1 MTETETTDPT
11 GRPRDDILHDVVLIG
26 YGPVGQTLAALLGQ
40 AGHKIAVFERWPRLY
55 GRARAGHVDHEIMR
69 IFQSLGIAERVGRDM
84 FRATKYVFR
93 NAGGETLLTF
103 DWDADGI
110 SGWPSDYIMYQPS
123 IEDALD
129 AAVRAQPTVSVH
141 QGWEA
146 TALTRHED
154 HVEVTLRE
162 STGSRTGKGVLG
174 ARTRTVRGRYLVGA
188 DGANSFVRT
197 RLGTTQTDFGFRET
211 WFVCD
216 LEPKVA
222 LDFGFDNGQVCDPA
236 RPHCLF
242 QLGTRH
248 RRFEFALLPGEDPER
263 FGDPRTAWKLLAPYG
278 VTPDKADLVR
288 HAVYTFQARLADRW
302 RRDRILLT
310 GDAAHVMPP
319 FMGQGMCSGIRDA
332 KALAWRLDLVLR
344 DLAGDALLDSYQV
357 ERAPHV
363 ETLIQMSVEAGRVSC
378 TFDPEIAAA
387 RDEAFRRGEVPPPP
401 PFPHL
406 LDGLLD
412 TEAGGRAAEVVGRL
426 APQGRVRTGGRTGRF
441 DDVVG
446 HGWTLLLAPG
456 TGCDL
461 TTGQAALL
469 DRLGARVVA
478 IGEDPADV
486 DGYYADYFARTG
498 VSMILYRPDFYVF
511 GAAETSGAMGRVV
524 DALGR
529 AIGGPAR
536 IVAAP

>member
-1 MTETETTDPT
+1 MPQ
-11 GRPRDDILHDVVLIG
+11 PDDDLPYDVVQIG
-26 YGPVGQTLAALLGQ
+26 YGPVGQTMAALLGQ
-40 AGHKIAVFERWPRLY
+40 CGHRVAVFERWPGLY

-69 IFQSLGIAERVGRDM
+69 IFQSLGIAERIERDM
-84 FRATKYVFR
+84 VRATKYVFR
-93 NAGGETLLTF
+93 NARGETLLTF

-162 STGSRTGKGVLG
+162 ITTSPDGEKIAG

-188 DGANSFVRT
+188 DGANSFVRD

-216 LEPKVA
+216 LEPKVP

-248 RRFEFALLPGEDPER
+248 RRFEFALLPGEAPER
-263 FGDPRTAWKLLAPYG
+263 FRDPGVAWDLLAPYA
-278 VTPDKADLVR
+278 VTPDKAELVR
-288 HAVYTFQARLADRW
+288 HAVYTFQAKLADRW
-302 RRDRILLT
+302 RDERILLI

-344 DLAGDALLDSYQV
+344 GIAEDTLLDSYQI

-363 ETLIQMSVEAGRVSC
+363 ETLIRMSIEAGRVSC
-378 TFDPEIAAA
+378 TFDPEIAEA
-387 RDEAFRRGEVPPPP
+387 RDEAFRCGEVPPPP

-412 TEAGGRAAEVVGRL
+412 TGAEGRAAEVVGRL
-426 APQGRVRTGGRTGRF
+426 APQGRVRAGGETGRF

-446 HGWTLLLAPG
+446 SGWTLLFAPG
-456 TGCDL
+456 TDSRL
-461 TTGQAALL
+461 TAGHRAVL
-469 DRLGARVVA
+469 DRLGVRVVA
-478 IGEDPADV
+478 LGEDTADIN
-486 DGYYADYFARTG
+486 GYYAGYFARTG
-498 VSMILYRPDFYVF
+498 VSMILYRPDFRIF
-511 GAAETSGAMGRVV
+511 GAAQDSSGVGRVV
-524 DALGR
+524 DALDR
-529 AIGGPAR
+529 AIGAPVR
-536 IVAAP
+536 IAAIS

>member
-1 MTETETTDPT
+1 MPATTVPT
-11 GRPRDDILHDVVLIG
+11 GQPDDDVLYDVVLIG

-40 AGHKIAVFERWPRLY
+40 AGHRVAVFERWPHLY

-69 IFQSLGIAERVGRDM
+69 IFQSLGIAGRIEQDM

-103 DWDADGI
+103 DWDVDGI

-129 AAVRAQPTVSVH
+129 AAVRALPTVSVH

-146 TALTRHED
+146 TAVAQRED
-154 HVEVTLRE
+154 HVAVTLRQSE
-162 STGSRTGKGVLG
+162 NTW
-174 ARTRTVRGRYLVGA
+174 TVRCRYLVGA

-197 RLGTTQTDFGFRET
+197 QLGTTQTDFGFRET

-216 LEPKVA
+216 LEPKVP
-222 LDFGFDNGQVCDPA
+222 LDLGFDNGQVCDPA

-263 FGDPRTAWKLLAPYG
+263 FADPLAAWELLAPYG

-288 HAVYTFQARLADRW
+288 HAVYTFQAKLAGRW
-302 RRDRILLT
+302 RRDRILLA

-319 FMGQGMCSGIRDA
+319 FMGQGMCSGVRDA

-344 DLAGDALLDSYQV
+344 DRAADALLDSYQV

-363 ETLIQMSVEAGRVSC
+363 ATLIQMSVEAGRVSC

-387 RDEAFRRGEVPPPP
+387 RDEAFRRGQVPPPP

-406 LDGLLD
+406 LGGLLD

-426 APQGRVRTGGRTGRF
+426 APQGRVRTGGLTGRF
-441 DDVVG
+441 DDLVG

-456 TGCDL
+456 TGCEL
-461 TTGQAALL
+461 TEGQADVL
-469 DRLGARVVA
+469 DRLDAQVVA

-486 DGYYADYFARTG
+486 DGYYAGYFARTG
-498 VSMILYRPDFYVF
+498 LSMILYRPDFYVF
-511 GAAETSGAMGRVV
+511 GAAEDSAAVGRVV

-536 IVAAP
+536 IAAAS

>member
-1 MTETETTDPT
+1 MPDTTDPNA
-11 GRPRDDILHDVVLIG
+11 RHDDVDYDIVLIG

-40 AGHKIAVFERWPRLY
+40 AGHRVAVFERWPRLY

-69 IFQSLGIAERVGRDM
+69 IFQSLGIAEQLARDM

-93 NAGGETLLTF
+93 NAAGETLLTF

-110 SGWPSDYIMYQPS
+110 SGWPSDYFMYQPS

-129 AAVRAQPTVSVH
+129 AAARAQPSVSVY

-146 TALTRHED
+146 TALISHED
-154 HVEVTLRE
+154 HVEVALCATPE
-162 STGSRTGKGVLG
+162 SRAEKESLD
-174 ARTRTVRGRYLVGA
+174 ARTRTVRGRYVVGA

-197 RLGTTQTDFGFRET
+197 QLGTPQTDFGFEET

-216 LEPKVA
+216 LEPKA
-222 LDFGFDNGQVCDPA
+222 RLDIGFDNGQVCDPA

-263 FGDPRTAWKLLAPYG
+263 FDEPRTAWELLAPYG
-278 VTPDKADLVR
+278 VTPESAELVR
-288 HAVYTFQARLADRW
+288 HAVYTFQAKLADTW
-302 RRDRILLT
+302 RRDRILLA

-332 KALAWRLDLVLR
+332 KALSWRLDLVLR
-344 DLAGDALLDSYQV
+344 DLAAETLLDSYQT

-363 ETLIQMSVEAGRVSC
+363 ETLIQLSVEAGRVSC
-378 TFDPEIAAA
+378 TVDPEIAAA

-401 PFPHL
+401 AFPHL

-412 TEAGGRAAEVVGRL
+412 TDAEGKAAEVVGKL
-426 APQGRVRTGGRTGRF
+426 APQGRVRTGGRTGRL
-441 DDVVG
+441 DDVLG
-446 HGWTLLLAPG
+446 HGWTLVLSPG
-456 TGCDL
+456 TACDL
-461 TTGQAALL
+461 TAAQAAVL
-469 DRLGARVVA
+469 DRLDAHVVA
-478 IGEDPADV
+478 LGEDPADV
-486 DGYYADYFARTG
+486 DGYYADYFASTG
-498 VSMILYRPDFYVF
+498 LAMILYRPDFYVF
-511 GAAETSGAMGRVV
+511 GAAEDGAAVGRVV
-524 DALGR
+524 EALGR
-529 AIGGPAR
+529 ALHGLA
-536 IVAAP
+536 VAS

>member
-1 MTETETTDPT
+1 MSETTDPA
-11 GRPRDDILHDVVLIG
+11 GRPGDDVLYDVVLIG

-40 AGHKIAVFERWPRLY
+40 AGREVAVFERWPRLY

-69 IFQSLGIAERVGRDM
+69 IFQSLGIAERVERDM

-93 NAGGETLLTF
+93 NADGETLLTF

-146 TALTRHED
+146 TAIAPHED
-154 HVEVTLRE
+154 HVEITLRE
-162 STGSRTGKGVLG
+162 STESRSGESASG
-174 ARTRTVRGRYLVGA
+174 ARTRTVRARYLVGA

-197 RLGTTQTDFGFRET
+197 RLGASQTDFGFRET

-216 LEPKVA
+216 LEPNVP
-222 LDFGFDNGQVCDPA
+222 LDLGFDNGQVCDPA

-242 QLGTRH
+242 QLGARH
-248 RRFEFALLPGEDPER
+248 RRFEFALLPGEDPGR
-263 FGDPRTAWKLLAPYG
+263 FRDPRAAWELLAPYG
-278 VTPDKADLVR
+278 VTPGKADLVR
-288 HAVYTFQARLADRW
+288 HAVYTFEAKLADRW
-302 RRDRILLT
+302 RRGRILLA

-344 DLAGDALLDSYQV
+344 GLAADAVLDGYQA

-363 ETLIQMSVEAGRVSC
+363 ETLIRMSVEAGRVSC

-387 RDEAFRRGEVPPPP
+387 RDEAFRRGEVAPPP

-412 TEAGGRAAEVVGRL
+412 TGAGGRAAEVVGRL
-426 APQGRVRTGGRTGRF
+426 APQGRVRSGGRTGRF

-456 TGCDL
+456 ADCDL
-461 TTGQAALL
+461 TPGQAAVL
-469 DRLGARVVA
+469 DRLGARIVA
-478 IGEDPADV
+478 LGEDPADI
-486 DGYYADYFARTG
+486 DGYYAGYFARTG
-498 VSMILYRPDFYVF
+498 LSMILYRPDFYVF
-511 GAAETSGAMGRVV
+511 GAAEDGAAAGRVV

-529 AIGGPAR
+529 SIGGPSQIPA
-536 IVAAP
+536 VP